1 MKKILLAS
9 AVAATFAA
17 GAVSAQPYIGGAIGQ
32 SDYKIDTAG
41 ATSADTKD
49 TAFKVFGGYMFSPNF
64 GVEGSLF
71 DLGKATGS
79 ISFPG
84 VGNVAASGEVR
95 GLGAYGVAAY
105 PIDDFSIFAKAGL
118 AYVRAKTS
126 ASVSGFSAS
135 ETESSFQPAFGVGA
149 AYNFSKNLG
158 VRAEWER
165 VRVEYNS
172 STKED
177 TDLLSVGVVY
187 RF

>member
-1 MKKILLAS
+1 MKKILLVS
-9 AVAATFAA
+9 AIAATFAA
-17 GAVSAQPYIGGAIGQ
+17 GAASAQPYVGGAVGQ
-32 SDYKIDTAG
+32 ADYKIDTAG

-49 TAFKVFGGYMFSPNF
+49 TAFKVFGGYMFTPNF

-71 DLGKATGS
+71 DLGKASGS

-84 VGNVAASGEVR
+84 LGNVGANGELR

-105 PIDDFSIFAKAGL
+105 PIDDFSVFAKAGL

-126 ASVSGFSAS
+126 VTVGGASGS

-149 AYNFSKNLG
+149 AYNFSKNIG

-165 VRVEYNS
+165 VRAEYTGG
-172 STKED
+172 TKED
-177 TDLLSVGVVY
+177 TDVLSVGVVY